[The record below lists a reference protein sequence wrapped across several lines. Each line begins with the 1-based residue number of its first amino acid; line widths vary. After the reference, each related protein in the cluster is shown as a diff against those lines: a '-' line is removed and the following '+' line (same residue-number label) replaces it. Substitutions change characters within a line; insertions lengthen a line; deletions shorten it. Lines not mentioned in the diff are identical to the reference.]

1 MFGTRLR
8 NLTTLRML
16 NCSFDTVNDIVSSYP
31 TSSTKCTLYINLSEE
46 EAELL
51 DMPGNWNYEII

>member
-1 MFGTRLR
+1 
-8 NLTTLRML
+8 ML

-31 TSSTKCTLYINLSEE
+31 TTGTKCTLYINLSEE

-51 DMPGNWNYEII
+51 DMPSGWNYEII